1 MKIHKLFE
9 YIVSTHQEFLEERG
23 NRKWELSDRLD
34 LFNSVMYKIKNDF
47 SLNEA
52 QYEIIKKKSAKS
64 RCYDRYLSGCICPN
78 TSKPEFKDAVK
89 EYRNIYTQSFSV
101 ASELSQVLIKS
112 GAIRLLSILKTAKII
127 GKKKESDNTQFY
139 TGNSIQTLSVNQ
151 SSEYNLFTQ
160 ARLIYKNLFNI
171 GVSLFEGEIFRSN
184 NEVVFFRN
192 HRDAFHR
199 DLYDRNT
206 SNKNINVIVTVNE
219 RHKDVLN
226 ITYDIKYN
234 FIPTND
240 HERRQAKRI
249 IQNQISGV
257 RTALL
262 RIPHVSNIHESAMF
276 AIENNSKGPWS
287 KGISFDIDISPLKEE
302 TVTNE
307 SVEIQSESN
316 KSKAEDY
323 INDKIIA
330 LRDQAQSLEKQKSDI
345 ENKISDIENQ
355 IKILTEAF
363 KLL

>member
-1 MKIHKLFE
+1 MKIHKLFQ

-23 NRKWELSDRLD
+23 NRRWARHERLD
-34 LFNSVMYKIKNDF
+34 LLNSVMNKIKNDF

-52 QYEIIKKKSAKS
+52 QHDIIKKKLMFS
-64 RCYDRYLSGCICPN
+64 RYAESYLSGCVCSN

-112 GAIRLLSILKTAKII
+112 GAIRLLSILKTVKVI

-151 SSEYNLFTQ
+151 SSDYNFFTQ
-160 ARLIYKNLFNI
+160 ARLLYKNLFNI
-171 GVSLFEGEIFRSN
+171 GASLFEGEIFRSN

-192 HRDAFHR
+192 HSSMFE
-199 DLYDRNT
+199 RNT
-206 SNKNINVIVTVNE
+206 SNKDINVKVTVIE
-219 RHKDVLN
+219 RHKDVLS
-226 ITYDIKYN
+226 IAYDVRYN

-240 HERRQAKRI
+240 HERRKVKRI
-249 IQNQISGV
+249 IQNQISGI

-262 RIPHVSNIHESAMF
+262 RIPHVSNIQEDAMF
-276 AIENNSKGPWS
+276 VVENNSKGPWS
-287 KGISFDIDISPLKEE
+287 RGISFDIDISPLKEE
-302 TVTNE
+302 TTVNE
-307 SVEIQSESN
+307 PVEIQSESN
-316 KSKAEDY
+316 RSKAEDY

-345 ENKISDIENQ
+345 ENKIAEITYQ
-355 IKILTEAF
+355 HKVLVEAF